1 MIKKL
6 WLCGVRIHDVNDTAK
21 LLSAVSQC
29 RRWVLLWGVNKTVES
44 ISAVWMTLQSF
55 FWTSE
60 YLREIKTIYNKIS
73 AYK

>member
-29 RRWVLLWGVNKTVES
+29 RRGVLLWGVNKTVES
-44 ISAVWMTLQSF
+44 TYISGVNDIAEFLDGPERPSLYERV
-55 FWTSE
+55 E
-60 YLREIKTIYNKIS
+60 KCGR
-73 AYK
+73 